1 MIKRLQAAAYFSL
14 ALKYYRNDNIEE
26 SRKYIEKHLLFTKT
40 TSATALAFRAT
51 LMLLDRD
58 MSSANATFLNAIEL
72 CTRNDSNSDY
82 VRSYC
87 QYYLCLIDKDSDC
100 DRLRRTA
107 LAVPASR
114 RLKEWL
120 VLPSV
125 PIHD

>member
-1 MIKRLQAAAYFSL
+1 MIKKLQAAAYFSL
-14 ALKYYRNDNIEE
+14 ALKYYRNDNIEK
-26 SRKYIEKHLLFTKT
+26 SRRYIEKHILLSKT
-40 TSATALAFRAT
+40 RRATALAFRAT

-58 MSSANATFLNAIEL
+58 MHSSKDNFLTAIEL